1 MIGWW
6 LDEIHYERT
15 RSYEMANREC
25 RRRMGVRRMESRIV
39 KECKCPEHTKHY
51 SIKAQSLGGDIE
63 RNYNCTRCFKRG
75 TLQIIKR

>member
-1 MIGWW
+1 M
-6 LDEIHYERT
+6 DNERT
-15 RSYEMANREC
+15 RSYEMENREH

-39 KECKCPEHTKHY
+39 KECKCPEHTKHF

-75 TLQIIKR
+75 TLEIIKR